1 MYPDDNFQTCERLV
15 SQAVEQGADLIC
27 FPECFAFMGLGS
39 AYSLKFAQN
48 LQVYQILLGLHVKLV
63 LSIFQISSVCAH
75 IYIYI
80 YILGK

>member
-63 LSIFQISSVCAH
+63 LSIFSNLLCMCA
-75 IYIYI
+75 YIYI
-80 YILGK
+80 YSREVK